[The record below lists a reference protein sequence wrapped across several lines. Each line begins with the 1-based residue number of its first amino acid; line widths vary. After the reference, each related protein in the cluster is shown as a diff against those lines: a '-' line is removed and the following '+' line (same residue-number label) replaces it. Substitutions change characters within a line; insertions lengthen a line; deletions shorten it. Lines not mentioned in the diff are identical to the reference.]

1 MGIYYVSGVPY
12 SSDYLMHFGIKGQKW
27 GIRRYQNEDGTLT
40 AEGRQRYGKELG
52 EYANRK
58 QGVFRKLTT
67 GDWALG
73 RKRIGERLE
82 NRYERKAKEAREQGR
97 SKEAESY
104 ESARKAQRQRNIDR
118 EVYQSH
124 ASTGK
129 LFAQNF
135 LLGVGADSYR
145 VERKN
150 QTTKG
155 AAAAAGIMAN
165 VGDFVGEF
173 TLGIPVGRLTGYA
186 TDMYKSKKRYGHIT
200 I

>member
-1 MGIYYVSGVPY
+1 MGVYYVAGVPFGDELY
-12 SSDYLMHFGIKGQKW
+12 HHGIKGQKW
-27 GIRRYQNEDGTLT
+27 GVRRYQNEDGSLT
-40 AEGRQRYGKELG
+40 AEGRSRYGKELG
-52 EYANRK
+52 EYANKK
-58 QGVFRKLTT
+58 QGVIRKFAT
-67 GDWALG
+67 GDWVLG

-82 NRYERKAKEAREQGR
+82 NRYERKAKEAKEEGR

-118 EVYQSH
+118 EVYQSRT
-124 ASTGK
+124 STGK
-129 LFAQNF
+129 LVLQNF

-155 AAAAAGIMAN
+155 AAAVAGILAN
-165 VGDFVGEF
+165 VGDISGQFVFGV
-173 TLGIPVGRLTGYA
+173 PVGRITGYA
-186 TDMYKSKKRYGHIT
+186 ADAYKSKKRYGHIT

>member
-1 MGIYYVSGVPY
+1 MGIYYIAGMAYDSN
-12 SSDYLMHFGIKGQKW
+12 YLEHHGIKGQKW
-27 GIRRYQNEDGTLT
+27 GIRRFQNEDGTLT
-40 AEGRQRYGKELG
+40 AEGRRRYGKELG

-58 QGVFRKLTT
+58 QGVFRKLIT

-82 NRYERKAKEAREQGR
+82 NRYDRKAKEAKEQGR

-118 EVYQSH
+118 EVYLSN

-135 LLGVGADSYR
+135 LLGVGADSYH

-150 QTTKG
+150 QTTRG

-165 VGDFVGEF
+165 VGDIVGTF
-173 TLGIPVGRLTGYA
+173 TFGVPIGKVTAYA
-186 TDMYKSKKRYGHIT
+186 TDAYKSKKRYGHIT